1 MKQSYVRKQGEGK
14 ANVSTDTH
22 SSDRDEGI
30 MGLTPDKGETLASI
44 CHPGTADNRSLP
56 ETKAEMV
63 KHRTINTFT
72 DHLNT
77 QDNIC

>member
-1 MKQSYVRKQGEGK
+1 M

-22 SSDRDEGI
+22 NSDRDEGI

-56 ETKAEMV
+56 ETKGEMV
-63 KHRTINTFT
+63 KHRTINTFG
-72 DHLNT
+72 D
-77 QDNIC
+77 C